1 MKRRVL
7 MVSAMILLLGSQVDL
22 SAKGRKDFDRR
33 RPGVEMQIKKQCK
46 FCKDK
51 KAFKKGDIARFQDF
65 YWKRHRVML
74 SKKDAERILFSHRF
88 DYKWSKGP
96 LKR

>member
-1 MKRRVL
+1 MNKTEFV
-7 MVSAMILLLGSQVDL
+7 AAIA
-22 SAKGRKDFDRR
+22 AKAG
-33 RPGVEMQIKKQCK
+33 
-46 FCKDK
+46 
-51 KAFKKGDIARFQDF
+51 
-65 YWKRHRVML
+65 L